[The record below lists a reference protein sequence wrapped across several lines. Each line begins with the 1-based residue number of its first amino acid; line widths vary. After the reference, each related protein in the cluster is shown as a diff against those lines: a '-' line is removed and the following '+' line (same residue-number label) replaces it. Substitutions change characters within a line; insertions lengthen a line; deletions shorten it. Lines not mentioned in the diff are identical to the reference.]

1 MDASM
6 LRARD
11 VPFIRRFEWI
21 KMDAKGSKIRPRIER
36 SEESTLDFEERIY
49 MDIVDQHPWK
59 AADRRP
65 WTRER
70 SYFVTHKRR
79 ADGEGERFCKFFC
92 FEKRISFCLL
102 VINKKSLSI
111 TSSSHLPIAPIFPQ
125 RSQKPE
131 PPRDPKRKRLVSGVV
146 VFTEKN
152 SPTIGRGGF
161 LEKMADTNVFR
172 GDQRGVRVVQPLF
185 RNSIPGTNPVSFHP
199 PS

>member
-92 FEKRISFCLL
+92 FEKKNFLLPSRYQQEKLEYHIIIASSYCPNIS
-102 VINKKSLSI
+102 
-111 TSSSHLPIAPIFPQ
+111 Q

-146 VFTEKN
+146 VFTEQK
-152 SPTIGRGGF
+152 
-161 LEKMADTNVFR
+161 
-172 GDQRGVRVVQPLF
+172 
-185 RNSIPGTNPVSFHP
+185 
-199 PS
+199 

>member
-79 ADGEGERFCKFFC
+79 ADGKERDFVSFFV
-92 FEKRISFCLL
+92 L
-102 VINKKSLSI
+102 KKEFPFAFSLS
-111 TSSSHLPIAPIFPQ
+111 T
-125 RSQKPE
+125 
-131 PPRDPKRKRLVSGVV
+131 RK
-146 VFTEKN
+146 
-152 SPTIGRGGF
+152 
-161 LEKMADTNVFR
+161 A
-172 GDQRGVRVVQPLF
+172 
-185 RNSIPGTNPVSFHP
+185 
-199 PS
+199 